1 MEGNMKI
8 DGIYQKTLFRNI
20 KSGYAYFQFKS
31 LKYDDDGEN
40 FYKCRG
46 VIPNYAPKTP
56 LTLIGHKEDNGKET
70 IFIVEEI
77 SLNINNDVL
86 TKSFIMAHLEAGM
99 GSVCADR
106 VVAYLKIHNMT
117 IETLLQSDDSIKH
130 MEQIKGF
137 SHKKAISFVKKAESS
152 LIEMGL
158 LKELSP
164 YGFSFVQINRLRKLY
179 ERSVRTEIKENPY
192 LSMRR
197 AEILMHMPEITVLH
211 FVTQIEFG
219 VLSITCFIFLILL
232 VIVIVQQKNFFLCIA
247 KLKDKYL
254 ALMNKYQMVWYYLKL
269 CLAKLV
275 M

>member
-1 MEGNMKI
+1 MKI

-20 KSGYAYFQFKS
+20 KTGYAYFQFKS

-77 SLNINNDVL
+77 SLNINNDIL
-86 TKSFIMAHLEAGM
+86 TKSFVMAHLEAGM

-117 IETLLQSDDSIKH
+117 IENLLQSDDAIKH

-137 SHKKAISFVKKAESS
+137 SHQKAVSFVKK
-152 LIEMGL
+152 
-158 LKELSP
+158 
-164 YGFSFVQINRLRKLY
+164 
-179 ERSVRTEIKENPY
+179 TE
-192 LSMRR
+192 
-197 AEILMHMPEITVLH
+197 
-211 FVTQIEFG
+211 
-219 VLSITCFIFLILL
+219 
-232 VIVIVQQKNFFLCIA
+232 
-247 KLKDKYL
+247 
-254 ALMNKYQMVWYYLKL
+254 
-269 CLAKLV
+269 
-275 M
+275 